1 MEYTPRES
9 CATLAEQERRVR
21 DLEVEL
27 AQCRTAINLLRAEL
41 VSSNLGAPLPEQ
53 EKKVSSDFHYL
64 APLNAAGHLSR
75 KWRLGSGLTGPEEA
89 AAPTENQEQQPA
101 TEQERCLR
109 LYGLLSTGNPW
120 QVNIPF
126 GRMANYGGC
135 VIGRCED
142 SADIVL
148 AEPGISRCHA
158 RLELTDDG
166 LVVTDENS
174 TNGVWVND
182 TRLDAYN
189 RQMPLDDGSM
199 LTLGNI
205 ILRAEY
211 N

>member
-1 MEYTPRES
+1 MEYTPSES
-9 CATLAEQERRVR
+9 RAALVEQERRVR
-21 DLEVEL
+21 DLEEEL
-27 AQCRTAINLLRAEL
+27 AQCRAAVNLLRAEL
-41 VSSNLGAPLPEQ
+41 VSDAEGAPLPELQ
-53 EKKVSSDFHYL
+53 KSVGPDFHYL

-75 KWRLGSGLTGPEEA
+75 KWKLGSGLSSTEELIPTTEEA
-89 AAPTENQEQQPA
+89 EPSPVAEH
-101 TEQERCLR
+101 ERCLR
-109 LYGLLSTGNPW
+109 LYGLLSNGNPW
-120 QVNIPF
+120 QINIPF
-126 GRMANYGGC
+126 SRMANYGGC
-135 VIGRCED
+135 VIGRCEE

-182 TRLDAYN
+182 TQLNAYN
-189 RQMPLDDGSM
+189 RQMPLDDGAM

>member
-1 MEYTPRES
+1 MEYTPGES
-9 CATLAEQERRVR
+9 RAVLAEQERRVR
-21 DLEVEL
+21 ALEEEL
-27 AQCRTAINLLRAEL
+27 AQCRAAVNLLRAEL
-41 VSSNLGAPLPEQ
+41 VSSDSGAPLPEP
-53 EKKVSSDFHYL
+53 EKKLNYDFHYL

-75 KWRLGSGLTGPEEA
+75 KWRLGSGLVCTEEA
-89 AAPTENQEQQPA
+89 TAPPEGQELQPT

-109 LYGLLSTGNPW
+109 LYGLLSNGNPW
-120 QVNIPF
+120 QANIPF
-126 GRMANYGGC
+126 SRMTNYGGC
-135 VIGRCED
+135 VIGRCEE

-182 TRLDAYN
+182 TRLNAYN
-189 RQMPLDDGSM
+189 RRMPLDDGSM